1 MELCE
6 LLDTVMTTQTNLFS
20 FSLPQALT
28 DKMSSLKKEEA
39 TITLRQAELKKELYG
54 RFGDSINL
62 ES

>member
-1 MELCE
+1 
-6 LLDTVMTTQTNLFS
+6 
-20 FSLPQALT
+20 
-28 DKMSSLKKEEA
+28 MSSLKKEEA